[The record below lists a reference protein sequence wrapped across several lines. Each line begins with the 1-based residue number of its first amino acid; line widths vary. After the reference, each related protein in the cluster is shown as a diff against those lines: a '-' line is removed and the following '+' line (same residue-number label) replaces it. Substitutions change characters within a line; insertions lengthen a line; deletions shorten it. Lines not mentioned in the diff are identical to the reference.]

1 MKCVSNCVICETF
14 NLFFFFPLPFVL
26 LLLLWS
32 YSVLP
37 FCRGEKKGRRRRR
50 TDWKT
55 FRNLWETVADL
66 FDVFFSLLLL
76 FFPLQMYLFAVLPGS
91 SHCIQ
96 FLYPNR
102 VKHRVTKRRYGCG
115 QNFSGIYF
123 TWADSCKDTPA
134 KSSLSDCW
142 SCPPSASASNP
153 PASRRTSKNSGSKVK
168 KRNVNNSVFSLGPS
182 PLVVHTSS
190 RDLLK

>member
-1 MKCVSNCVICETF
+1 ME
-14 NLFFFFPLPFVL
+14 LFRSPFLSGGEKGKKKKKNRLKNIPESMGDRSRSFWRL
-26 LLLLWS
+26 LLS
-32 YSVLP
+32 P
-37 FCRGEKKGRRRRR
+37 P
-50 TDWKT
+50 T
-55 FRNLWETVADL
+55 
-66 FDVFFSLLLL
+66 